1 MKDFS
6 LSLHKQSLST
16 IRRRQWISEAI
27 AFRVT
32 QCLAFF
38 YISLIKL
45 KLFDEW
51 IFNVPHSLAFLAC
64 FCDLTTVD
72 KQRSRKLKFVQL
84 FCPAGSLASLAKS
97 TRCERPSRAL
107 SEPFINSIVFP
118 KKKSCSALSFT
129 KQKEEE
135 NEARSPE
142 CLVEFTFYGN
152 LAFSCALAAFC
163 LSQCQKWSQFNVYT
177 IKTNIKGHKGSKN
190 SRRKHEEAQHK
201 EFLSHRSLVHVRCCP
216 FPLLGPFQHQNAIF
230 PLVRH
235 RVGFAF
241 FGNRLRLD
249 VPRQQSFKNILN
261 GSWKHDDRC
270 RRSAN
275 GHSSN
280 YTSQTFLWSSDTIQ
294 VPASILDSLRSAIS

>member
-1 MKDFS
+1 MNRWISDCLLSRHVRITRFAAQNSVTSPPSNTQIPLLIYKQDALWSLMKDFS

-84 FCPAGSLASLAKS
+84 FCPAGSVASLAKS

-107 SEPFINSIVFP
+107 SKPFINSIVFP
-118 KKKSCSALSFT
+118 KKK
-129 KQKEEE
+129 
-135 NEARSPE
+135 
-142 CLVEFTFYGN
+142 
-152 LAFSCALAAFC
+152 
-163 LSQCQKWSQFNVYT
+163 
-177 IKTNIKGHKGSKN
+177 I
-190 SRRKHEEAQHK
+190 
-201 EFLSHRSLVHVRCCP
+201 
-216 FPLLGPFQHQNAIF
+216 
-230 PLVRH
+230 
-235 RVGFAF
+235 
-241 FGNRLRLD
+241 
-249 VPRQQSFKNILN
+249 
-261 GSWKHDDRC
+261 
-270 RRSAN
+270 
-275 GHSSN
+275 
-280 YTSQTFLWSSDTIQ
+280 
-294 VPASILDSLRSAIS
+294 LRSAFFHETERRRERSSVARVSGGVHFLRKSCLFLCARCLLPQPMSKVKPI